1 MSKTQFERTPLNAE
15 GDFYV
20 VKDMCITC
28 MAPHHEAPELMGMD
42 EETGC
47 YFRRQPQTAEELE
60 RAVEAVRVSCVEA
73 LRYSGDDRGC
83 LSGFGQRGVNL
94 RAMCFHRTAASNNG
108 MHPTADTL
116 DFKYLQSLGA
126 GDAGR

>member
-60 RAVEAVRVSCVEA
+60 HAVEAVRVSCVEA
-73 LRYSGDDRGC
+73 LRYSGDDAEILAR
-83 LSGFGQRGVNL
+83 L
-94 RAMCFHRTAASNNG
+94 RAKGCKS
-108 MHPTADTL
+108 
-116 DFKYLQSLGA
+116 QSDVLSPDG
-126 GDAGR
+126 GI